1 MGIVDFVAVLPLG
14 EESVTINGSHHFHGT
29 LIVAIGILKKSF
41 ADPGAVAPE
50 DGPEVVNGI
59 TGQLL
64 IVEKTADTW
73 SGSFATVDL
82 MGASA
87 SVTGALHLALEI
99 APEFVQARGDFA
111 SFAKIVVIDQ
121 SSSALELSHEA
132 VGTRLIVPPPHI
144 LVKKVAYAIGEVTIF
159 LTGISGG
166 DQCNCMVKTLDSIKL
181 YL

>member
-1 MGIVDFVAVLPLG
+1 M
-14 EESVTINGSHHFHGT
+14 S
-29 LIVAIGILKKSF
+29 
-41 ADPGAVAPE
+41 PE
-50 DGPEVVNGI
+50 DGPEVAQAI
-59 TGQLL
+59 QLQLL
-64 IVEKTADTW
+64 IVEETAVTLIVQV
-73 SGSFATVDL
+73 ATVDL

-87 SVTGALHLALEI
+87 SVTGAFHLALEI

-111 SFAKIVVIDQ
+111 SFAEIVVIDQ

-159 LTGISGG
+159 LTGICGG
-166 DQCNCMVKTLDSIKL
+166 DQCNCMIKTLDSIKL